1 MAPCSPERS
10 AQRAPATK
18 PLPALQRRPPPRPRP
33 PPHSPPAACPQP
45 RPHAQSPQPVPPQ
58 DGAAELPRSRQAQC
72 ESRAASPAHPRA
84 RESPTPR
91 PNASAQYPRCGTSG
105 FPQDQTGRQQTAPP
119 SAPHDPDSPAQ
130 APPQICTAPPLPP
143 PVQAANCRPI
153 YNPGNWTADDRS
165 KSWVRHRLTECAKS
179 HLQRLQTNH
188 TNLQIGN
195 RDMRPKGVEANRY
208 SKLLRLES
216 RSRGSL
222 SAAAHL
228 AHSRAWLPKRA
239 P

>member
-18 PLPALQRRPPPRPRP
+18 PLPALQPRP

-58 DGAAELPRSRQAQC
+58 DAAAAPPRSRQAQC

-105 FPQDQTGRQQTAPP
+105 SPQAQTGPQQTAPP
-119 SAPHDPDSPAQ
+119 SAPHDPNIPAPTPLPICK
-130 APPQICTAPPLPP
+130 APPKPPQE
-143 PVQAANCRPI
+143 QAASHHPKRKSVNSRP
-153 YNPGNWTADDRS
+153 DDQSERAARLGPLQLQS
-165 KSWVRHRLTECAKS
+165 QRHRS
-179 HLQRLQTNH
+179 WLQSDH
-188 TNLQIGN
+188 KDG
-195 RDMRPKGVEANRY
+195 
-208 SKLLRLES
+208 
-216 RSRGSL
+216 
-222 SAAAHL
+222 
-228 AHSRAWLPKRA
+228 
-239 P
+239 

>member
-18 PLPALQRRPPPRPRP
+18 PLPALQRRP

-105 FPQDQTGRQQTAPP
+105 FPQDQTGPQQTAPP

-130 APPQICTAPPLPP
+130 APPQICDTPP
-143 PVQAANCRPI
+143 PPPRR
-153 YNPGNWTADDRS
+153 Y
-165 KSWVRHRLTECAKS
+165 
-179 HLQRLQTNH
+179 RLQTAVQYINPV
-188 TNLQIGN
+188 IGQRTTDRN
-195 RDMRPKGVEANRY
+195 PGFVT
-208 SKLLRLES
+208 
-216 RSRGSL
+216 G
-222 SAAAHL
+222 
-228 AHSRAWLPKRA
+228 
-239 P
+239 

>member
-18 PLPALQRRPPPRPRP
+18 PLPALQRGP

-105 FPQDQTGRQQTAPP
+105 FPQDQTGPQQTAPP

-143 PVQAANCRPI
+143 RVPDRPAN
-153 YNPGNWTADDRS
+153 GNYIRAIVPTKPTGDVDSRFGRAIQ
-165 KSWVRHRLTECAKS
+165 VFELNAGQE
-179 HLQRLQTNH
+179 L
-188 TNLQIGN
+188 
-195 RDMRPKGVEANRY
+195 RY
-208 SKLLRLES
+208 SIS
-216 RSRGSL
+216 
-222 SAAAHL
+222 HFF
-228 AHSRAWLPKRA
+228 
-239 P
+239 